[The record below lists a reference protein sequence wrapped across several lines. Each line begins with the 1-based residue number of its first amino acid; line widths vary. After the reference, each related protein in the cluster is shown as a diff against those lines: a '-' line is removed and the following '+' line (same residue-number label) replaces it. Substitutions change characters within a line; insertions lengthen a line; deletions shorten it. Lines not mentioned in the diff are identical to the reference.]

1 MKQVNKKI
9 SITTRAKNSSGRVR
23 CDKCEFYNK
32 CRNTHGI
39 LVICNAIYIKA
50 YVKGYRQS
58 IKDHKK
64 LITYG
69 KDNK

>member
-1 MKQVNKKI
+1 MKQSNKRV

-32 CRNTHGI
+32 CRNTHCI
-39 LVICNAIYIKA
+39 IMICNTIYVKA

-58 IKDHKK
+58 IKDHK
-64 LITYG
+64 
-69 KDNK
+69 N